1 MSKKILI
8 TLSATILGIGLGCTP
23 FKNYKI
29 FNMIMEFLGSGGLF
43 EMMLPS
49 QLVKQTPVVG
59 SVYGFYRTASK
70 VYDSTSPGGAVKE
83 AVKGLV
89 LDCTPPTIKY
99 PVLCASLL
107 TTGAACLV
115 TGKGFG

>member
-1 MSKKILI
+1 M
-8 TLSATILGIGLGCTP
+8 
-23 FKNYKI
+23 
-29 FNMIMEFLGSGGLF
+29 MI
-43 EMMLPS
+43 PS

-59 SVYGFYRTASK
+59 SVYGFYKTASK
-70 VYDSTSPGGAVKE
+70 VYDFTSPVGAVKQ

-89 LDCTPPTIKY
+89 LDCIPPTIKY

-115 TGKGFG
+115 TGGNPLAISCFVNTGRLIVDA

>member
-1 MSKKILI
+1 
-8 TLSATILGIGLGCTP
+8 
-23 FKNYKI
+23 
-29 FNMIMEFLGSGGLF
+29 MI
-43 EMMLPS
+43 LPS

-59 SVYGFYRTASK
+59 SLYGFYRTASK

-107 TTGAACLV
+107 TTGAACVV
-115 TGKGFG
+115 TGGNPLAISCFVNTGRLLVEA

>member
-1 MSKKILI
+1 
-8 TLSATILGIGLGCTP
+8 
-23 FKNYKI
+23 
-29 FNMIMEFLGSGGLF
+29 
-43 EMMLPS
+43 MMLTS

-59 SVYGFYRTASK
+59 SAYGFYRTASK
-70 VYDSTSPGGAVKE
+70 VYDSTSPAGAVKE

-107 TTGAACLV
+107 TTGAACIV
-115 TGKGFG
+115 TGGNPLAISCFINTGRLIVEA

>member
-1 MSKKILI
+1 
-8 TLSATILGIGLGCTP
+8 
-23 FKNYKI
+23 
-29 FNMIMEFLGSGGLF
+29 MI
-43 EMMLPS
+43 LPS

-59 SVYGFYRTASK
+59 SLYGFYRTASK

-89 LDCTPPTIKY
+89 LDCTPPTIQY

-107 TTGAACLV
+107 TTGAACVV
-115 TGKGFG
+115 TGGNPLAISCFVNTGRLLVEA